1 MYSAYSNMESLAVG
15 IGISFIVGAIII
27 VVNLILLIV
36 FNVTVSTKLK
46 RVEQQLAMLNR
57 ANISNASQSNLNY
70 SAYGM
75 NNAGAAMKPNPNM
88 VQAPNPNMVQNP
100 NPNMVQNPGNVAGQ
114 NQNNFYRTPEL

>member
-36 FNVTVSTKLK
+36 FNVTVSTKLR

-57 ANISNASQSNLNY
+57 ANISNASQANLNY
-70 SAYGM
+70 NTYGM

-100 NPNMVQNPGNVAGQ
+100 GNVAGQ